1 MNFVLDLIHKLG
13 LVLIHKLELMLES
26 VLMHKLSLEQELL
39 CNLDLELEN
48 TLECIQFYILSHR
61 FALEPV
67 PKPLHT
73 LP

>member
-39 CNLDLELEN
+39 CNLQTELA
-48 TLECIQFYILSHR
+48 TGTISMLKIAKYLDMSKILN
-61 FALEPV
+61 
-67 PKPLHT
+67 
-73 LP
+73 